1 MTTEAPAGRE
11 RNFVRGILPWVM
23 AAAGLGLYLLTINR
37 WVTLASLPVA
47 AKITGWDWRPAM
59 FQPVFYLVTSP
70 LRLLPEGWVPL
81 ALNLLTA
88 VFAALTLALLAR
100 AVALLPHDRLPLQRA
115 VEHSD
120 HSLLSIPAAW
130 LPPVLAVLV
139 CGLQV
144 GFWQH
149 AVVATGEML
158 DLLLLAYI
166 TRCLLEYR
174 ISLSPSWLNKAALVF
189 GLGMANAWTFWGL
202 ALLFLAA
209 LIWLKGVRFFD
220 TRFLLQI
227 ALCGLAGL
235 SIYLVWPILQNLIS
249 DAPVPIGQELRHVLG
264 TQFGV
269 AQFLFRRFNDN
280 RHVALIVALTSL
292 LPLLVLCL
300 RWRSHSGD
308 QTAAGSSIS
317 TLTAYFIHA
326 FFLVACVWAAFGP
339 SFSPHQAGRKL
350 GLELPFLSLYFI
362 GALCAG
368 YYSGF
373 FLLVCGR
380 RPRGMR
386 VRTTPTSN
394 LLRQAA
400 QAAVWALVVLVPAG
414 LLYLNWPTIR
424 AGDLP
429 LLRTYANQVVSSLPP
444 QGAIVLADDSNRLLL
459 LHAALERAGTSERFL
474 LLDSQA
480 LPFAE
485 NRAHI
490 QRRNRSF
497 APLQSPTAGAGFW
510 TNTALLD
517 SVALIRMLDSL
528 SRSNEF
534 YYLHPSFGYYFEQWY
549 AVPRG
554 GAYQML
560 KYPREALGPPPLSA
574 QDIQANEAFWRSAMP
589 TVQEVLQ
596 IVSGPD
602 RRRRDLRRR
611 LTDWLRVMPEPPGPA
626 LAVAN
631 WYSIAL
637 DFWGVQLQ
645 RNGRLP
651 DAADRFQKALEL
663 KPNSIAAEA
672 NLKSNTHLLA
682 GASVPFENPD
692 AVEDRRFGRYRT
704 WQEAVAECGPFDEP
718 AFCYKLGLVLGH
730 GGLYRQAGQQFERVI
745 ALVPQSN
752 SIPARLMLAQ
762 LYGVWQQPDR
772 VLEHIREI
780 RALPAFPA
788 QEAAARADVA
798 FLEASAY
805 LAKTN
810 FPQADVIIQTVLL
823 TRPDDPQLPSRA
835 AVIYTSHQRWTNAL
849 AMLDRQ
855 LRLVPDDVGALIN
868 RGYLFIKLGEFTN
881 ALPPLTRALSIE
893 TNNVQA
899 RFNRAV
905 AYLRA
910 EKLDEAQ
917 ADYQQLLKLAPGA
930 GQIYYG
936 LGEIAYR
943 KRDTNAALRYYQS
956 YLTDCLPNSEQAQFA
971 TARLKELKPGTP

>member
-1 MTTEAPAGRE
+1 
-11 RNFVRGILPWVM
+11 
-23 AAAGLGLYLLTINR
+23 
-37 WVTLASLPVA
+37 
-47 AKITGWDWRPAM
+47 M
-59 FQPVFYLVTSP
+59 FQPVFYLITSP
-70 LRLLPEGWVPL
+70 LRWLPETWVPL
-81 ALNLLTA
+81 ALNVLTA
-88 VFAALTLALLAR
+88 VFAALVLALLAR

-158 DLLLLAYI
+158 DLLLLAYVI
-166 TRCLLEYR
+166 RCLLEYR
-174 ISLSPSWLNKAALVF
+174 ISHSQSWLNKAAFVF
-189 GLGMANAWTFWGL
+189 GLGMANAWAFWGL

-220 TRFLLQI
+220 TRFLVQV

-235 SIYLVWPILQNLIS
+235 SIYLVWPILQNLTS

-264 TQFGV
+264 TQFGLV
-269 AQFLFRRFNDN
+269 QFLFNRFNHN

-326 FFLVACVWAAFGP
+326 FFLVVCAWAAFGP
-339 SFSPHQAGRKL
+339 SFSPHQAGRTL
-350 GLELPFLSLYFI
+350 NLELPFLSLYFI

-386 VRTTPTSN
+386 IRTTPISN

-414 LLYLNWPTIR
+414 LIGLNWPTIS

-429 LLRTYANQVVSSLPP
+429 LLRNYANQVVSSLPP

-459 LHAALERAGTSERFL
+459 LHAALERAGTSKRFL

-485 NRAHI
+485 YRAHI
-490 QRRNRSF
+490 QKHNRSF
-497 APLQSPTAGAGFW
+497 APIQSPTAGAGFW
-510 TNTALLD
+510 TNNALLD

-534 YYLHPSFGYYFEQWY
+534 YYLHPSFGYYFEQWH

-554 GAYQML
+554 GAYQMV
-560 KYPREALGPPPLSA
+560 KYPREVLGPPPLSP
-574 QDIQANEAFWRSAMP
+574 QDIQGNEAFWRSAMP

-596 IVSGPD
+596 LVSGPD
-602 RRRRDLRRR
+602 RRRRDLRRW
-611 LTDWLRVMPEPPGPA
+611 LMDWLRVLPESPGPA

-651 DAADRFQKALEL
+651 EAAACFQRALEL
-663 KPNSIAAEA
+663 KPGSIAAEA
-672 NLKSNTHLLA
+672 NLKCNAELQA
-682 GASVPFENPD
+682 GRRVPLENPD
-692 AVEDRRFGRYRT
+692 AIEDKRFGQYRT
-704 WQEAVAECGPFDEP
+704 WQDAMMDCGPFDEP
-718 AFCYKLGLVLGH
+718 AFCYKLGLVLGQ
-730 GGLYRQAGQQFERVI
+730 GGLYRQAGQQFERVM
-745 ALVPQSN
+745 ALTPQYL
-752 SIPARLMLAQ
+752 PARLMLAQ
-762 LYGVWQQPDR
+762 LYSVWQQPDR
-772 VLEHIREI
+772 VLEMARQI
-780 RALPAFPA
+780 RALPDFPS
-788 QEAAARADVA
+788 QEAAAKADVA
-798 FLEASAY
+798 FLEAGAY

-810 FPQADVIIQTVLL
+810 FPQADAIILTVLVSQ
-823 TRPDDPQLPSRA
+823 PDNPQLPSRA

-855 LRLVPDDVGALIN
+855 LRLVPDDVSALIN
-868 RGYLFIKLGEFTN
+868 RGSLCIKLGEFTN
-881 ALPPLTRALSIE
+881 ALPPLTRALALQ
-893 TNNVQA
+893 TNNLQA

-910 EKLDEAQ
+910 ERLDEAQ
-917 ADYQQLLKLAPGA
+917 ADYQQLLKVIPSAS
-930 GQIYYG
+930 QVYYA

-943 KRDTNAALRYYQS
+943 KKDTNAAVGYYQS
-956 YLTDCLPNSEQAQFA
+956 YLANCIPNSEQAQFA
-971 TARLKELKPGTP
+971 KARLKELKPGPP